1 MNKNNNTYLW
11 LMLVVA
17 AMVTTGCPTGEKDH
31 DHDHDAGMHDEH
43 DHDAGMHMNE
53 DHDAGM
59 HMEEEHDAGMEE
71 VDDCTAAE
79 AGDEMQNDMGQGYT
93 CAPQEDE
100 DMCFNSDYDWE
111 IRCAN
116 EVCVETGEL
125 CFRHE
130 DSLWYN
136 ECLGANWITS
146 NCADADGHDA
156 DADSAVIYSMSY
168 VETDDDDVA
177 TFIADIF
184 YDGEG
189 EMDTSLYTERL
200 KLLTNGTA
208 GLTYGAPTLTEGDT
222 DGHYTL
228 EFTLGV
234 TSAAGE
240 GEFAIYFDV
249 GGAKSN
255 AYCFINAEMPS
266 DAWTLANNNDL
277 GDLYEESDDCGG
289 DEEEEMT
296 ETDGGVAE
304 ATEADAGM

>member
-1 MNKNNNTYLW
+1 MTKLNSLKSLAILSALAIT
-11 LMLVVA
+11 V
-17 AMVTTGCPTGEKDH
+17 GCPAGDKGMDTEADAGMH
-31 DHDHDAGMHDEH
+31 DHDHDAGVHMEEEH
-43 DHDAGMHMNE
+43 DSGV
-53 DHDAGM
+53 

-93 CAPQEDE
+93 CAPQEDD
-100 DMCFNSDYDWE
+100 DMCFDGEYDWE

-116 EVCVETGEL
+116 ETCVETGEL

-136 ECLGANWITS
+136 ECLDANWITS
-146 NCADADGHDA
+146 NCDDAANHES

-168 VETDDDDVA
+168 VENVDGVA
-177 TFIADIF
+177 TFIADLF
-184 YDGEG
+184 YDGSG
-189 EMDTSLYTERL
+189 DMDSSLYTERL

-208 GLTYGAPTLTEGDT
+208 GLTYGAPTLTAGDT

-234 TSAAGE
+234 TSAEGE
-240 GEFAIYFDV
+240 GDFAIYFDV

-255 AYCFINAEMPS
+255 AYCFTNGDMPA

-277 GDLYEESDDCGG
+277 GDLYEASEDCEG
-289 DEEEEMT
+289 EEEEM
-296 ETDGGVAE
+296 TDGGVAE